1 MKCVPAASVLLLLAT
16 VGLARGGDWTQFRGP
31 AGSGSSDDKGLPA
44 EWSIEFSNLLS
55 VLTQLIDLEPAQQ
68 SLLED
73 ILDGEVL
80 TADELATMGVRW
92 PAQTGDKDR
101 QPRKA
106 ARGGLLD
113 ES

>member
-1 MKCVPAASVLLLLAT
+1 MD
-16 VGLARGGDWTQFRGP
+16 R
-31 AGSGSSDDKGLPA
+31 LPA
-44 EWSIEFSNLLS
+44 RKAQGSIEFSDLLS